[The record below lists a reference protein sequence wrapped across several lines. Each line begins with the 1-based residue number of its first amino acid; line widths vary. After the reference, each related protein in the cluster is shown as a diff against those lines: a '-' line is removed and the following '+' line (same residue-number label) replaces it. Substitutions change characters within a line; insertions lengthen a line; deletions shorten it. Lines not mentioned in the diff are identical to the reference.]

1 MEKVTV
7 KLGSYELEINEDFLA
22 AYREMKYFSECWR
35 NSLDD
40 IQALITDLGSKSDDT
55 YDYKHLFELLVDIR
69 DIRAQISAL
78 TKAKILDNG
87 GEV

>member
-7 KLGSYELEINEDFLA
+7 KLGSYELEIDVDFLA
-22 AYREMKYFSECWR
+22 AYREIKYFSECWR

-40 IQALITDLGSKSDDT
+40 IQALITDLGSNCDDT

-69 DIRAQISAL
+69 DIRNQIGAL